1 MLNKSNHPAP
11 VARQRSRH
19 IAGFTLIET
28 LVALAV
34 VGIALAAAIKATNSS
49 IEVAARLKYRTAAIW
64 VASNVVNRM
73 LALHEFP
80 DLGAREGKET
90 QGVTEF
96 TWRMEVSVT
105 PNYSFRR
112 VEVKVFLPDDND
124 YAVAKQVSY
133 VAKR

>member
-1 MLNKSNHPAP
+1 MYRRNSL
-11 VARQRSRH
+11 
-19 IAGFTLIET
+19 GFTLIEV

-34 VGIALAAAIKATNSS
+34 VGVALAAAVKSTNAS
-49 IEVAARLKYRTAAIW
+49 IDVASRLKYRTAAIW

-80 DLGAREGKET
+80 DLGGREGKET
-90 QGVTEF
+90 QGDIEF

-112 VEVKVFLPDDND
+112 VEVKVYLPDDND
-124 YAVAKQVSY
+124 YAMAKQVSY

>member
-1 MLNKSNHPAP
+1 MRRRLG
-11 VARQRSRH
+11 
-19 IAGFTLIET
+19 GFTLIET

-34 VGIALAAAIKATNSS
+34 VGIALAAAVKATNGS
-49 IEVAARLKYRTAAIW
+49 IDVVSRLKYRTAGVW
-64 VASNVVNRM
+64 VASNIVNRM

-90 QGVTEF
+90 QGSIEF
-96 TWRMEVSVT
+96 NWRMEVSVT

-112 VEVKVFLPDDND
+112 VEVKVFLPDDPD